1 MYIPPHR
8 RARKNGFKQRLVR
21 EIRNLGRGESDFY
34 RVKSIEKE
42 NEIHVDFFSSD
53 MDFEVHG
60 ICILPKEWP
69 SEPPRIFLTSNLPHA
84 SVVRG
89 TFANVVS
96 SSLPYEVCMKSE

>member
-1 MYIPPHR
+1 MNKKYFTDPRTNFQIYIKTNTIHKMYVPPHR

-34 RVKSIEKE
+34 RVTSILEKD

-60 ICILPKEWP
+60 ICMLPKD
-69 SEPPRIFLTSNLPHA
+69 
-84 SVVRG
+84 
-89 TFANVVS
+89 
-96 SSLPYEVCMKSE
+96 